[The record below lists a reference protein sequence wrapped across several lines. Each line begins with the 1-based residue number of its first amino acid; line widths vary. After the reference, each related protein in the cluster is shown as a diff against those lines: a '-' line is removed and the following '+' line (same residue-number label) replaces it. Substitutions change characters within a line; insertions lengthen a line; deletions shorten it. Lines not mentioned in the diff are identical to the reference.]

1 MQLLSLH
8 YTNIGP
14 FQEQTVIVR
23 PRFGSY
29 LIKAPIGSGK
39 SFLFFD
45 GPVFGLYRKNSRP
58 LLNMNSEKG
67 ELVCEFLLEDIQYCV
82 QRTITK
88 TKKGESVSSKLWM
101 KSYRDDHSR
110 NSDIVTYNEITPFEL
125 PAGYTI
131 TEFKNETDL
140 QKNLDEILPPKE
152 VFLGTY
158 FLLQDSDNIFELPP
172 RERLEIFKHVFGLL

>member
-14 FQEQTVIVR
+14 FQDQTVIVR
-23 PRFGSY
+23 PADGSY

-67 ELVCEFLLEDIQYCV
+67 ELVCEF
-82 QRTITK
+82 
-88 TKKGESVSSKLWM
+88 
-101 KSYRDDHSR
+101 
-110 NSDIVTYNEITPFEL
+110 
-125 PAGYTI
+125 
-131 TEFKNETDL
+131 
-140 QKNLDEILPPKE
+140 
-152 VFLGTY
+152 
-158 FLLQDSDNIFELPP
+158 
-172 RERLEIFKHVFGLL
+172 RL